1 LTSSRRPASSGLLIV
16 AALTSLVL
24 VAAVVVAT
32 LMFLK
37 VRKAEAADRD
47 RAAALTAAEQ
57 FALRMDDFKG
67 ADLQAYVDSITPLL
81 TTKEKT
87 VFTQQFGAF
96 KQVFEAAQKAAKA
109 AGKTKGGEGRIQLA
123 GVAEA
128 DPDSATVLVAHDSTL
143 AGQSQALHFRWTVS
157 MRKVSGKWL
166 VDDFVPVS

>member
-1 LTSSRRPASSGLLIV
+1 MIL

-32 LMFLK
+32 VMFLK
-37 VRKAEAADRD
+37 VRKADAADRD
-47 RAAALTAAEQ
+47 RADAVAAAEQ
-57 FALRMDDFKG
+57 FALRMDDFEG
-67 ADLQAYVDSITPLL
+67 ANLTAYVDSITPLL

-109 AGKTKGGEGRIQLA
+109 SGKTKGGQGKIQLA
-123 GVAEA
+123 GVADA
-128 DPDSATVLVAHDSTL
+128 DADSATVLVAHDSTL

-157 MRKVSGKWL
+157 MRKVGGTWL